1 MAAVV
6 LNDRPGTLFM
16 NDLEA
21 VARDLRL
28 SVDSLKLPAELLN
41 QGYDPS
47 FLATYRP
54 DELGQFVNRTEP
66 LSLWADNTNDAMLN
80 GVLRSVALYLQA
92 VVRQFVQEYRLESR
106 QSPHVYV
113 TGSDGPL
120 LMNLL
125 DLKKCHCLLVLMA
138 NGV

>member
-1 MAAVV
+1 
-6 LNDRPGTLFM
+6 M

-54 DELGQFVNRTEP
+54 DELGQMDAET
-66 LSLWADNTNDAMLN
+66 LS
-80 GVLRSVALYLQA
+80 R
-92 VVRQFVQEYRLESR
+92 
-106 QSPHVYV
+106 
-113 TGSDGPL
+113 
-120 LMNLL
+120 
-125 DLKKCHCLLVLMA
+125 
-138 NGV
+138 